1 MWAGAAG
8 VCALAWGRERGCLIE
23 VKAWA
28 DPCCLQEA
36 QIREPG
42 KGSGMRVPLF
52 IHSVPRP
59 IQS

>member
-1 MWAGAAG
+1 MIWVNVSLAHHFYAGLSADDG
-8 VCALAWGRERGCLIE
+8 VTIE
-23 VKAWA
+23 VV
-28 DPCCLQEA
+28 EA

-42 KGSGMRVPLF
+42 KGSGMRVPSF